1 MPEISNSELK
11 AAVSAI
17 MQRDQ
22 SKAPDGETPRLAEL
36 SDLRR
41 AHHERLR
48 SELAKAGLDFDRL
61 EKLYD
66 EHKEKAGKLFE
77 KLMPPDDSTP
87 VEPMEIDRAWTENK
101 KRVYELIAGRPL
113 VTFPIVL
120 DAPAA
125 IYAVPSASLVDS
137 HIGSWNSWARWK
149 HNDSRS
155 GSGFSFPDWE
165 YANIRFLFAWQNNTP
180 NVAVIKRARA
190 DLTVRGQLQAIAHPP
205 LLIGV
210 NTDVSLFAHHRVF
223 MGSTSMTSNRHYI
236 TGTVAYTEGWLK
248 GGTGDF
254 ETVDFNRVKPVI
266 FEDILVPANRF
277 AVFDVGLEAEY
288 KIQNGAVHYV
298 FAGRDRY
305 VACPSLVLELSLV
318 VHS

>member
-17 MQRDQ
+17 MQMDKSEPR
-22 SKAPDGETPRLAEL
+22 PGETPQLAEL
-36 SDLRR
+36 SELRR

-48 SELAKAGLDFDRL
+48 SELAKTGLDFDRL
-61 EKLYD
+61 EKLYG
-66 EHKEKAGKLFE
+66 EYKEGAEKLFE
-77 KLMPPDDSTP
+77 KLTPPDESKP
-87 VEPMEIDRAWTENK
+87 VEPTETDREWTENK

-125 IYAVPSASLVDS
+125 IYSVPSASLVDS

-149 HNDSRS
+149 HSNSRS

-205 LLIGV
+205 LLIDV
-210 NTDVSLFAHHRVF
+210 NTDVDLFAHHRVF
-223 MGSTSMTSNRHYI
+223 VGSTSITSDHHYI
-236 TGTVAYTEGWLK
+236 TGTVAHTDGWLK

-254 ETVDFNRVKPVI
+254 ETVDLNRVKPVI
-266 FEDILVPANRF
+266 FEDILVPAHQF
-277 AVFDVGLEAEY
+277 AVFDVGLETRY

-298 FAGRDRY
+298 FAGAGRY
-305 VACPSLVLELSLV
+305 IACPSLVLELSLV
-318 VHS
+318 VRS

>member
-1 MPEISNSELK
+1 MLEISNSELK

-22 SKAPDGETPRLAEL
+22 SKPPPGEMPQLAEL
-36 SDLRR
+36 SELRR
-41 AHHERLR
+41 AHHERIQ
-48 SELAKAGLDFDRL
+48 SELAKAGLDFGRL
-61 EKLYD
+61 EKLYA
-66 EHKEKAGKLFE
+66 EHKEEAGKLFE
-77 KLMPPDDSTP
+77 KRALPDDSKP
-87 VEPMEIDRAWTENK
+87 VEPPEIDREWTKNK

-113 VTFPIVL
+113 VPFPIVL
-120 DAPAA
+120 DAPVA
-125 IYAVPSASLVDS
+125 IYSVPSASLVDS

-165 YANIRFLFAWQNNTP
+165 YANIRFLFAWQNNTS
-180 NVAVIKRARA
+180 NVAIIKRARA

-205 LLIGV
+205 LLIDV
-210 NTDVSLFAHHRVF
+210 NTDVNLFAYHRVF
-223 MGSTSMTSNRHYI
+223 VGSTSITSDRHYI
-236 TGTVAYTEGWLK
+236 TGTVAHTDGWLK

-266 FEDILVPANRF
+266 FEDIFVPTNQF

-288 KIQNGAVHYV
+288 KIQNGTVHYV
-298 FAGRDRY
+298 FTGLDRY
-305 VACPSLVLELSLV
+305 IACPSLVLELSLIV
-318 VHS
+318 QS

>member
-1 MPEISNSELK
+1 MAENSRSQVK
-11 AAVSAI
+11 AAISAI

-22 SKAPDGETPRLAEL
+22 SKPPPGETPQNAEL
-36 SDLRR
+36 SALRR
-41 AHHERLR
+41 AHLERLQ
-48 SELAKAGLDFDRL
+48 SELANAGLDFGRL

-66 EHKEKAGKLFE
+66 EYKNEADKVFE
-77 KLMPPDDSTP
+77 KLTPPVDSKP
-87 VEPMEIDRAWTENK
+87 MEPMESDREWTENK
-101 KRVYELIAGRPL
+101 KRVYDLIGGRPL

-125 IYAVPSASLVDS
+125 IYSVPSASLVDS
-137 HIGSWNSWARWK
+137 HIGSWNSWATWK

-165 YANIRFLFAWQNNTP
+165 YANIRFFFAWQNNSP

-210 NTDVSLFAHHRVF
+210 NTDVLLYAHHRVF
-223 MGSTSMTSNRHYI
+223 VGSTSLTTDHHYI

-266 FEDILVPANRF
+266 FDDILVPANQF
-277 AVFDVGLEAEY
+277 AVFDVGLEAQY

-298 FAGRDRY
+298 FTGPSRY
-305 VACPSLVLELSLV
+305 IACPSLVLELSLV
-318 VHS
+318 VQS

>member
-1 MPEISNSELK
+1 MAEISKSQID
-11 AAVSAI
+11 AAISAV

-22 SKAPDGETPRLAEL
+22 SNPPPGEKPQLAEL
-36 SDLRR
+36 SEFRR
-41 AHHERLR
+41 AHLERLQ
-48 SELAKAGLDFDRL
+48 SELAKAGLDFGRL

-66 EHKEKAGKLFE
+66 EYKKEAGKLFD
-77 KLMPPDDSTP
+77 KLRPPDGSGP
-87 VEPMEIDRAWTENK
+87 VEPTEGERERTDNRK
-101 KRVYELIAGRPL
+101 QVYELIAGRPL

-125 IYAVPSASLVDS
+125 IYSAPSASLVDS

-165 YANIRFLFAWQNNTP
+165 YATIRFLFAWQNNSP

-205 LLIGV
+205 WIVDV
-210 NTDVSLFAHHRVF
+210 NTDVLLYAHHRIHT
-223 MGSTSMTSNRHYI
+223 GATGITSDHHYI
-236 TGTVAYTEGWLK
+236 TGTVAWTDGWLK

-266 FEDILVPANRF
+266 FEDVLVPRNQ
-277 AVFDVGLEAEY
+277 VVIFDIGLEAQY

-298 FAGRDRY
+298 FSGPNRY
-305 VACPSLVLELSLV
+305 IACPSLALELSLV
-318 VHS
+318 IQS